1 MSDISPP
8 DSSATDASAAAP
20 NGSSNGSA
28 SDAPDPRDAAAADAH
43 AADALAAP
51 TYENVIYERTGAVVT
66 LTMNRP
72 ERRNALH
79 PTLDRDLREAFAD
92 VSDDDSVR
100 AVVLTGAGAGFCAG
114 ADLSILKQGPT
125 PEELYDHL
133 TTRYLPLIEQI
144 RSCPKPVLAAI
155 NGMAAGAGMALAL
168 ACDLRVMA
176 EDAAMIMAF
185 SQIGFVPDSGASYFL
200 VRQVGYA
207 RAFELAAEAKPLRA
221 THCTDLGLANR
232 VAATDTVVEETAE
245 WATHLAQRPTVALA
259 LTKEALQF
267 AEDQA
272 LKETIEFESELQM
285 NALQTRD
292 HREGLTAFL
301 EKRAPEFLG
310 E

>member
-1 MSDISPP
+1 MSDPSH
-8 DSSATDASAAAP
+8 A
-20 NGSSNGSA
+20 
-28 SDAPDPRDAAAADAH
+28 DAPMTD
-43 AADALAAP
+43 AP
-51 TYENVIYERTGAVVT
+51 TYETVLYDRDDAVVT

-79 PTLDRDLREAFAD
+79 PSLDRDLRAAFAD
-92 VSDDDSVR
+92 VSDDDSIR

-114 ADLSILKQGPT
+114 ADLSVLKDGPT
-125 PEELYDHL
+125 PEELYEHL
-133 TTRYLPLIEQI
+133 TTRYLPLIERI
-144 RSCPKPVLAAI
+144 RSCPKPVIAAI

-168 ACDLRVMA
+168 ACDLRVIA
-176 EDAAMIMAF
+176 DEAAMIMAF

-200 VRQVGYA
+200 VRQIGYA
-207 RAFELAAEAKPLRA
+207 RAFELAAEASPIGA
-221 THCTDLGLANR
+221 EQCADLGLVNR
-232 VAATDTVVEETAE
+232 IAPAASIVSETLD
-245 WATHLAQRPTVALA
+245 WAQQLAQRPTAALA

-267 AEDQA
+267 AEDEA

-292 HREGLTAFL
+292 HREGLQAFL

>member
-1 MSDISPP
+1 MSDTPSP
-8 DSSATDASAAAP
+8 DSSAADSSAASSA
-20 NGSSNGSA
+20 GSSNGSA
-28 SDAPDPRDAAAADAH
+28 ADATQAH
-43 AADALAAP
+43 GATADSDAAP
-51 TYENVIYERTGAVVT
+51 TYETVIYDRADAVVT

-79 PTLDRDLREAFAD
+79 PSLDRDLRAAFDD

-114 ADLSILKQGPT
+114 ADLSVLKQGPT
-125 PEELYDHL
+125 PEELYEHL

-144 RSCPKPVLAAI
+144 RACPKPVLAAI

-200 VRQVGYA
+200 VRQIGYA
-207 RAFELAAEAKPLRA
+207 RAFELAAEAKPLGA
-221 THCTDLGLANR
+221 KHCVELGLANR
-232 VAATDTVVEETAE
+232 VAEADSIVEETAE
-245 WATHLAQRPTVALA
+245 WAAHLAQRPTTALA

-292 HREGLTAFL
+292 HREGLAAFL
-301 EKRAPEFLG
+301 EKRTPEFLG

>member
-1 MSDISPP
+1 MSDIPSP
-8 DSSATDASAAAP
+8 DSSTADPSATDFDGATSTAYHSEA
-20 NGSSNGSA
+20 SA
-28 SDAPDPRDAAAADAH
+28 SDT
-43 AADALAAP
+43 P
-51 TYENVIYERTGAVVT
+51 TYETVLYDRTDAVVT

-72 ERRNALH
+72 DRRNALH
-79 PTLDRDLREAFAD
+79 PSLDRDLRDAFAN
-92 VSDDDSVR
+92 VSDDDTVR
-100 AVVLTGAGAGFCAG
+100 AVVLAGAGAGFCAG
-114 ADLSILKQGPT
+114 ADLSVLKQGPT
-125 PEELYDHL
+125 PEELYEHL
-133 TTRYLPLIEQI
+133 TTRYLPLIEKI

-207 RAFELAAEAKPLRA
+207 RAFELAAEAEPLGA
-221 THCTDLGLANR
+221 TRCADLGLANR
-232 VAATDTVVEETAE
+232 VAPTDTVVADTVE
-245 WATHLAQRPTVALA
+245 WATHLAQRPTTALA

-292 HREGLTAFL
+292 HREGLAAFL

>member
-1 MSDISPP
+1 MSDIPP
-8 DSSATDASAAAP
+8 LDSSAAAP
-20 NGSSNGSA
+20 SAAA
-28 SDAPDPRDAAAADAH
+28 SDAASSEAYHSEAPASG
-43 AADALAAP
+43 AP
-51 TYENVIYERTGAVVT
+51 TYETVLCDRTDAVVT

-72 ERRNALH
+72 DRRNALH
-79 PTLDRDLREAFAD
+79 PSLDRDLRDAFAN
-92 VSDDDSVR
+92 VSDDDTVR

-114 ADLSILKQGPT
+114 ADLSVLKQGPT
-125 PEELYDHL
+125 PEELYEHL

-168 ACDLRVMA
+168 ACDLRVVA
-176 EDAAMIMAF
+176 KDAAMIMAF

-207 RAFELAAEAKPLRA
+207 RAFELAAEAKPLGA
-221 THCTDLGLANR
+221 THCADLGLANR
-232 VAATDTVVEETAE
+232 VAPTDTVVADTVE
-245 WATHLAQRPTVALA
+245 WATDLSQRPTTALA

>member
-1 MSDISPP
+1 MSDISSP
-8 DSSATDASAAAP
+8 DSSAADSSEVP
-20 NGSSNGSA
+20 SNGSP
-28 SDAPDPRDAAAADAH
+28 SDAAAGNG
-43 AADALAAP
+43 AATDPDAAP
-51 TYENVIYERTGAVVT
+51 AYDTVLYERTGAVVT

-79 PTLDRDLREAFAD
+79 PSLDRDLRAAFAD
-92 VSDDDSVR
+92 VSDDDAVR

-114 ADLSILKQGPT
+114 ADLSVLKQGPT

-200 VRQVGYA
+200 VRQIGYA
-207 RAFELAAEAKPLRA
+207 RAFELAAEAKPIGA
-221 THCTDLGLANR
+221 KYCAELGLANR
-232 VAATDTVVEETAE
+232 VARADTVVKETAE
-245 WATHLAQRPTVALA
+245 WAEHLAQRPTAALA

-292 HREGLTAFL
+292 HREGLAAFL